1 MVKTILMVGAGLV
14 IAGVLGL
21 FVFFAVSAKSNN
33 CCGSDVTLNDNADV
47 LPPCCTTTTAN

>member
-1 MVKTILMVGAGLV
+1 MVKTILMVGAGFV

-21 FVFFAVSAKSNN
+21 FVYFAVSAKGNN
-33 CCGSDVTLNDNADV
+33 CCGSDVILNDNADA

>member
-21 FVFFAVSAKSNN
+21 FVFFAVSAKSTN
-33 CCGSDVTLNDNADV
+33 CCGSDVTLNDNADA
-47 LPPCCTTTTAN
+47 LPPCCATTAIN